1 MLSRHLEV
9 SLRLAMTLA
18 RQKSH
23 EYLTVEHLLLAL
35 LENNHAATTLKA
47 CGGDISTLRAE
58 LEAYINK
65 HTPTLDEDVEQSPQP
80 TQSFDR
86 ILQRAIFHVQSIGGG
101 RLVEGSD
108 ILVSMFSEHDTYA
121 VYLLKKQGVSRL
133 ELTQYLS
140 HGQDKADD
148 GEAKSGISSDS
159 RSEKTSKDPLV
170 DFATNLNKRAAEG
183 KTDPLIGRASEIERT
198 AQVLC
203 RRRKNNPLLV
213 GDPGVGKTSIAEGLA
228 WLIINEKAP
237 KPLNGCVIYSLD
249 IGSLIAGTKY
259 RGDFEKRMKSLLD
272 ALRKKPNAIL
282 FIDEIHMIIGAGSS
296 MSSNMDVSNLIK
308 PALANGELRCIGS
321 TTFSEYRQVF
331 EKDHALSR
339 RFQKIDVKEPSI
351 EDSIDILRGLKP
363 RYEEFHNVSYT
374 DAALVSAVKLSAKH
388 VHERFLPDKA
398 IDVIDEAGAYKRLG
412 ITPEIADTE
421 AEDALLT
428 TLEEETSSSKAKSFE
443 FAELSQ
449 DSDSAE
455 SGPKSMHQAADD
467 VDDSTNDD
475 TSTSDKVDVSKSD
488 TSHNS
493 AEAHKSVTVIDV
505 EDIEAIVAKLA
516 RIPPKSV
523 SNDDKS
529 LLEHLD
535 RDLKRLVFGQ
545 DEAIDT
551 LSDAIKLSRAG
562 LKSPDKPIGSFMF
575 AGPTGVG
582 KTEVS
587 RQLAN
592 LLGVELVRFDMSEY
606 MEAHTAS
613 RLIGAPPGYVGFDQ
627 GGLLTEKINQFPHC
641 VLLLDEIEKAH
652 PDVFNLLLQVMDHG
666 TLTDNNGRVSSF
678 KQVILI
684 MTTNVGAD
692 SMSRASMGFTHQDH
706 SKDNSEALKRVFTP
720 EFRNRLDAIIQ
731 FNPLDPSIVVSV
743 VDKFLVELQAQL
755 DDKQVMLEIDD
766 EVRDYLAAKGYD
778 RLMGARPMQRLIQD
792 EIKKPL
798 ASMILFGDL
807 ADGGTVHVTLQTTED
822 ESEQGSST
830 ISTDKADDNQP
841 KAMDK
846 ATVNNREILLTV
858 VETHGSRNGDH
869 SQSMPS

>member
-35 LENNHAATTLKA
+35 LENTHAANTLTA
-47 CGGDISTLRAE
+47 CNANVSTLRTE

-65 HTPTLDEDVEQSPQP
+65 HTPTVDADTEQSPQP

-121 VYLLKKQGVSRL
+121 VYLLKKQGISRL

-140 HGQDKADD
+140 HGQDKEEPSEPRASMT
-148 GEAKSGISSDS
+148 GERRGA
-159 RSEKTSKDPLV
+159 SEKTSKDPLV
-170 DFATNLNKRAAEG
+170 EYATNLNQRAAEG
-183 KTDPLIGRASEIERT
+183 KTDPLIGRASEIERA

-213 GDPGVGKTSIAEGLA
+213 GEPGVGKTSIAEGLA
-228 WLIINEKAP
+228 WLIINDKAP

-272 ALRKKPNAIL
+272 ALKKKPNAIL

-321 TTFSEYRQVF
+321 TTFTEYRQVF

-339 RFQKIDVKEPSI
+339 RFQKIDVKEPSVD
-351 EDSIDILRGLKP
+351 DSIDILRGLKP
-363 RYEEFHNVSYT
+363 RYEEFHNVEYT
-374 DAALVSAVKLSAKH
+374 DEALVTAVQLSAKH
-388 VHERFLPDKA
+388 IHERFLPDKA

-412 ITPEIADTE
+412 VIP
-421 AEDALLT
+421 
-428 TLEEETSSSKAKSFE
+428 
-443 FAELSQ
+443 
-449 DSDSAE
+449 
-455 SGPKSMHQAADD
+455 D
-467 VDDSTNDD
+467 VDDIEAEESFIADIEQDFDAQIDADEDLDNDTDNDAVDNEMQDEAD
-475 TSTSDKVDVSKSD
+475 TAKANDRAKSSDDGKATKG
-488 TSHNS
+488 
-493 AEAHKSVTVIDV
+493 KKKPPMKIDV
-505 EDIEAIVAKLA
+505 ADIEAIVAKLA

-523 SNDDKS
+523 SSDDKS
-529 LLEHLD
+529 ILEHLD
-535 RDLKRLVFGQ
+535 RDLKHLVFGQ
-545 DEAIDT
+545 DEAIET
-551 LSDAIKLSRAG
+551 LADAIKLSRAG
-562 LKSPDKPIGSFMF
+562 LKAPDKPIGSFMF

-613 RLIGAPPGYVGFDQ
+613 RLIGAPPGYVGYDQ
-627 GGLLTEKINQFPHC
+627 GGLLTEKINQHPHC

-666 TLTDNNGRVSSF
+666 TLTDNNGRVAIF
-678 KQVILI
+678 KQVIVI

-692 SMSRASMGFTHQDH
+692 SISRSSMGFTQQDH
-706 SKDNSEALKRVFTP
+706 SRDNTESLKRVFTP

-731 FNPLDPSIVVSV
+731 FNPLDTSVVVSV
-743 VDKFLVELQAQL
+743 VDKFLVELQVQL
-755 DDKQVMLEIDD
+755 DDKQVTLEIDD
-766 EVRDYLAAKGYD
+766 DVRDYLAEKGYD

-807 ADGGTVHVTLQTTED
+807 VNGGVVHLTLEPEASDSKDDATVSLNKSSSKSSD
-822 ESEQGSST
+822 KGSSDSR
-830 ISTDKADDNQP
+830 I
-841 KAMDK
+841 
-846 ATVNNREILLTV
+846 VLTV
-858 VETHGSRNGDH
+858 VETHAPHPDSE
-869 SQSMPS
+869 SLAS

>member
-35 LENNHAATTLKA
+35 LENTHAANTLTA
-47 CGGDISTLRAE
+47 CNANVSSLRTE
-58 LEAYINK
+58 LEAYISK
-65 HTPTLDEDVEQSPQP
+65 HTPTIDVDMEQSPQP

-121 VYLLKKQGVSRL
+121 VYLLKKQGISRL

-140 HGQDKADD
+140 HGQDKDEPSEPRASMT
-148 GEAKSGISSDS
+148 GERRSA
-159 RSEKTSKDPLV
+159 SEKTSKDLLV
-170 DFATNLNKRAAEG
+170 EFATNLNQRAAEG
-183 KTDPLIGRASEIERT
+183 KTDPLIGRAPEIERT

-213 GDPGVGKTSIAEGLA
+213 GEPGVGKTSIAEGLA
-228 WLIINEKAP
+228 WLIINNKAP

-272 ALRKKPNAIL
+272 ALKKKPNAIL

-321 TTFSEYRQVF
+321 TTFTEYRQVF

-339 RFQKIDVKEPSI
+339 RFQKIDVKEPSVA
-351 EDSIDILRGLKP
+351 DSIEILRGLKP
-363 RYEEFHNVSYT
+363 RYEEFHNVEYT
-374 DAALVSAVKLSAKH
+374 DEALVSAVELSSKH
-388 VHERFLPDKA
+388 IHERFLPDKA

-412 ITPEIADTE
+412 VVPDAKDIDAEDTFIADLEQNIDEQEYIDIE
-421 AEDALLT
+421 AD
-428 TLEEETSSSKAKSFE
+428 TSADNEMQDQAAAAKADDQLK
-443 FAELSQ
+443 
-449 DSDSAE
+449 DSDDLQTA
-455 SGPKSMHQAADD
+455 
-467 VDDSTNDD
+467 N
-475 TSTSDKVDVSKSD
+475 SK
-488 TSHNS
+488 
-493 AEAHKSVTVIDV
+493 KPVIKIDV
-505 EDIEAIVAKLA
+505 ADIEAIVAKLA

-523 SNDDKS
+523 STDDKS
-529 LLEHLD
+529 ILEHLD
-535 RDLKRLVFGQ
+535 RDLKHLVFGQ
-545 DEAIDT
+545 DEAIAT
-551 LSDAIKLSRAG
+551 LADAIKLSRAG
-562 LKSPDKPIGSFMF
+562 LKAPEKPIGSFMF

-613 RLIGAPPGYVGFDQ
+613 RLIGAPPGYVGYDQ
-627 GGLLTEKINQFPHC
+627 GGLLTEKINQHPHC
-641 VLLLDEIEKAH
+641 VLLFDEIEKAH

-666 TLTDNNGRVSSF
+666 TLTDNNGRVASF
-678 KQVILI
+678 KQVIII

-692 SMSRASMGFTHQDH
+692 SISRSSMGFTEQDH
-706 SKDNSEALKRVFTP
+706 SRDNTEALKRVFTP

-731 FNPLDPSIVVSV
+731 FNPLDTSVVVSV

-755 DDKQVMLEIDD
+755 DDKQVTLEIDD
-766 EVRDYLAAKGYD
+766 EVREYLADKGYD

-798 ASMILFGDL
+798 ANMILFGDL
-807 ADGGTVHVTLQTTED
+807 VNGGVVHVTLEAEGEAVYLQKPSANIGKSD
-822 ESEQGSST
+822 KGS
-830 ISTDKADDNQP
+830 ADS
-841 KAMDK
+841 
-846 ATVNNREILLTV
+846 RIILTV
-858 VETHGSRNGDH
+858 VETHEPH
-869 SQSMPS
+869 SDSESVAS

>member
-35 LENNHAATTLKA
+35 LENTNAANTLTA
-47 CGGDISTLRAE
+47 CNANVSTLRSE

-65 HTPTLDEDVEQSPQP
+65 HTPTVDADSEQSPQP

-121 VYLLKKQGVSRL
+121 VYLLKKQGISRL

-140 HGQDKADD
+140 HGQDKDEPSEPRASMT
-148 GEAKSGISSDS
+148 GERRSA
-159 RSEKTSKDPLV
+159 SEKTSKDPLV
-170 DFATNLNKRAAEG
+170 EFATNLNQRAAEG
-183 KTDPLIGRASEIERT
+183 KTDPLIGRGPEIERA

-213 GDPGVGKTSIAEGLA
+213 GEPGVGKTSIAEGLA
-228 WLIINEKAP
+228 WLIINDKAP

-272 ALRKKPNAIL
+272 ALKKKPNTIL

-321 TTFSEYRQVF
+321 TTFTEYRQVF

-339 RFQKIDVKEPSI
+339 RFQKIDVKEPSVD
-351 EDSIDILRGLKP
+351 DSIDILRGLKP
-363 RYEEFHNVSYT
+363 RYEEFHNVEYT
-374 DAALVSAVKLSAKH
+374 DEALVTAVQLSAKH
-388 VHERFLPDKA
+388 IHERFLPDKA

-412 ITPEIADTE
+412 IVADLDDIDAEESFIANLEQDF
-421 AEDALLT
+421 DAQIDAD
-428 TLEEETSSSKAKSFE
+428 EEGLGGDADDDSLDETSTANEMQEEANMAKANDKANGSKKSKGKR
-443 FAELSQ
+443 A
-449 DSDSAE
+449 
-455 SGPKSMHQAADD
+455 PIK
-467 VDDSTNDD
+467 
-475 TSTSDKVDVSKSD
+475 
-488 TSHNS
+488 
-493 AEAHKSVTVIDV
+493 IDV
-505 EDIEAIVAKLA
+505 ADIEAIIAKLA

-523 SNDDKS
+523 SSDDKS
-529 LLEHLD
+529 ILEHLD
-535 RDLKRLVFGQ
+535 RDLKHLVFGQ
-545 DEAIDT
+545 DEAIET
-551 LSDAIKLSRAG
+551 LADAIKLSRAG
-562 LKSPDKPIGSFMF
+562 LKAPDKPIGSFMF

-613 RLIGAPPGYVGFDQ
+613 RLIGAPPGYVGYDQ
-627 GGLLTEKINQFPHC
+627 GGLLTEKINQHPHC

-666 TLTDNNGRVSSF
+666 TLTDNNGRVAIF
-678 KQVILI
+678 KQVIVI
-684 MTTNVGAD
+684 MTTNVGAE
-692 SMSRASMGFTHQDH
+692 SISRSSMGFTQQDH
-706 SKDNSEALKRVFTP
+706 SRDNTEALKRVFTP

-731 FNPLDPSIVVSV
+731 FNALDTSVVVSV
-743 VDKFLVELQAQL
+743 VDKFLVELQVQL
-755 DDKQVMLEIDD
+755 DDKQVTLEIDD
-766 EVRDYLAAKGYD
+766 EVRDYLAEKGYD

-807 ADGGTVHVTLQTTED
+807 VNGGIVHLSLEPKEANEQDDDTVKLDKNGGKSSDKGSAD
-822 ESEQGSST
+822 SR
-830 ISTDKADDNQP
+830 I
-841 KAMDK
+841 
-846 ATVNNREILLTV
+846 ILTV
-858 VETHGSRNGDH
+858 VETHEPHPDSE
-869 SQSMPS
+869 SLAS

>member
-35 LENNHAATTLKA
+35 LENTHAVNTLTA
-47 CGGDISTLRAE
+47 CNANVSNLRSE

-65 HTPTLDEDVEQSPQP
+65 HTPTIDADMEQSPQP

-121 VYLLKKQGVSRL
+121 VYLLKKQGISRL

-140 HGQDKADD
+140 HGQDKSEPSEPRAAMT
-148 GEAKSGISSDS
+148 GERRSA
-159 RSEKTSKDPLV
+159 SEKTSKDPLV
-170 DFATNLNKRAAEG
+170 EFASNLNQRAAEG
-183 KTDPLIGRASEIERT
+183 KTDPLIGRAPEIERT

-213 GDPGVGKTSIAEGLA
+213 GEPGVGKTSIAEGLA

-249 IGSLIAGTKY
+249 IGALIAGTKY

-272 ALRKKPNAIL
+272 ALKKKPNAIL

-308 PALANGELRCIGS
+308 PALANGELRCVGS
-321 TTFSEYRQVF
+321 TTFTEYRQVF

-339 RFQKIDVKEPSI
+339 RFQKIDVKEPSV

-363 RYEEFHNVSYT
+363 RYEEFHNVEYT
-374 DAALVSAVKLSAKH
+374 DEALVSAVELSSKH
-388 VHERFLPDKA
+388 IHERFLPDKA

-412 ITPEIADTE
+412 VIPDADDINAEESFIAEIN
-421 AEDALLT
+421 
-428 TLEEETSSSKAKSFE
+428 EEIDETDYDVNSIESD
-443 FAELSQ
+443 LD
-449 DSDSAE
+449 DSDNEMQSA
-455 SGPKSMHQAADD
+455 SATAKADD
-467 VDDSTNDD
+467 KLSRADSDYAERLQA
-475 TSTSDKVDVSKSD
+475 SKR
-488 TSHNS
+488 
-493 AEAHKSVTVIDV
+493 KPPMKIDV
-505 EDIEAIVAKLA
+505 ADIEAIVAKLA

-523 SNDDKS
+523 STDDKS
-529 LLEHLD
+529 ILEHLD

-545 DEAIDT
+545 DEAIAT
-551 LSDAIKLSRAG
+551 LADAIKLSRAG
-562 LKSPDKPIGSFMF
+562 LKAPDKPIGSFMF

-587 RQLAN
+587 RQLAS
-592 LLGVELVRFDMSEY
+592 LLGVELIRFDMSEY

-627 GGLLTEKINQFPHC
+627 GGLLTEKINQHPHC

-666 TLTDNNGRVSSF
+666 TLTDNNGRVAIF
-678 KQVILI
+678 KQVIII

-692 SMSRASMGFTHQDH
+692 SISRASMGFTEQDH
-706 SKDNSEALKRVFTP
+706 SRDNTESLKRVFTP

-731 FNPLDPSIVVSV
+731 FNALDSSVVISV

-755 DDKQVMLEIDD
+755 DDKQVTLEIDD
-766 EVRDYLAAKGYD
+766 DVRDYLAEKGYD

-798 ASMILFGDL
+798 ANMILFGDL
-807 ADGGTVHVTLQTTED
+807 VNGGVVHITLEPEQVEDKNDNTVSLSKNSDKGSADSRIV
-822 ESEQGSST
+822 
-830 ISTDKADDNQP
+830 
-841 KAMDK
+841 
-846 ATVNNREILLTV
+846 LTV
-858 VETHGSRNGDH
+858 VETHEPH
-869 SQSMPS
+869 SDSESLA

>member
-35 LENNHAATTLKA
+35 LENTHAANTLTA
-47 CGGDISTLRAE
+47 CNANVSSLRTE
-58 LEAYINK
+58 LEAYISK
-65 HTPTLDEDVEQSPQP
+65 HTPTIDVDMEQSPQP

-121 VYLLKKQGVSRL
+121 VYLLKKQGISRL

-140 HGQDKADD
+140 HGQDKDEPSEPRASMT
-148 GEAKSGISSDS
+148 GERRSA
-159 RSEKTSKDPLV
+159 SEKTSKDPLV
-170 DFATNLNKRAAEG
+170 EFATNLNQRAAEG
-183 KTDPLIGRASEIERT
+183 KTDPLIGRAPEIERT

-213 GDPGVGKTSIAEGLA
+213 GEPGVGKTSIAEGLA
-228 WLIINEKAP
+228 WLIINNKAP

-272 ALRKKPNAIL
+272 ALKKKPNAIL

-321 TTFSEYRQVF
+321 TTFTEYRQVF

-339 RFQKIDVKEPSI
+339 RFQKIDVKEPSVA
-351 EDSIDILRGLKP
+351 DSIEILRGLKP
-363 RYEEFHNVSYT
+363 RYEEFHNVEYT
-374 DAALVSAVKLSAKH
+374 YEALVSAVELSSKH
-388 VHERFLPDKA
+388 IHERFLPDKA

-412 ITPEIADTE
+412 VVPDAKDIDAEDTFIADLEQNIDEQEYIDIE
-421 AEDALLT
+421 AD
-428 TLEEETSSSKAKSFE
+428 TSADNEMQDQAAAAKADDQLK
-443 FAELSQ
+443 
-449 DSDSAE
+449 DSDDLQTA
-455 SGPKSMHQAADD
+455 
-467 VDDSTNDD
+467 N
-475 TSTSDKVDVSKSD
+475 SK
-488 TSHNS
+488 
-493 AEAHKSVTVIDV
+493 KPVIKIDV
-505 EDIEAIVAKLA
+505 ADIEAIVAKLA

-523 SNDDKS
+523 STDDKS
-529 LLEHLD
+529 ILEHLD
-535 RDLKRLVFGQ
+535 RDLKHLVFGQ
-545 DEAIDT
+545 DEAIAT
-551 LSDAIKLSRAG
+551 LADAIKLSRAG
-562 LKSPDKPIGSFMF
+562 LKAPEKPIGSFMF

-613 RLIGAPPGYVGFDQ
+613 RLIGAPPGYVGYDQ
-627 GGLLTEKINQFPHC
+627 GGLLTEKINQHPHC
-641 VLLLDEIEKAH
+641 VLLFDEIEKAH

-666 TLTDNNGRVSSF
+666 TLTDNNGRVASF
-678 KQVILI
+678 KQVIII

-692 SMSRASMGFTHQDH
+692 SISRSSMGFTEQDH
-706 SKDNSEALKRVFTP
+706 SRDNTEALKRVFTP

-731 FNPLDPSIVVSV
+731 FNPLDTSVVVSV

-755 DDKQVMLEIDD
+755 DDKQVTLEIDD
-766 EVRDYLAAKGYD
+766 EVREYLADKGYD

-798 ASMILFGDL
+798 ANMILFGDL
-807 ADGGTVHVTLQTTED
+807 VNGGVVHVTLEAEGEAVDLQKPSANIGKSD
-822 ESEQGSST
+822 KGS
-830 ISTDKADDNQP
+830 ADS
-841 KAMDK
+841 
-846 ATVNNREILLTV
+846 RIILTV
-858 VETHGSRNGDH
+858 VETHEPH
-869 SQSMPS
+869 SDSESVAS

>member
-35 LENNHAATTLKA
+35 LENTHAANTLTA
-47 CGGDISTLRAE
+47 CNANVSALRTE

-65 HTPTLDEDVEQSPQP
+65 HTPTVDPDTEQSPQP

-121 VYLLKKQGVSRL
+121 VYLLKKQGISRL

-140 HGQDKADD
+140 HGQDKDEPSEPRASMT
-148 GEAKSGISSDS
+148 GERRSSA
-159 RSEKTSKDPLV
+159 SEKTSKDPLV
-170 DFATNLNKRAAEG
+170 EFATNLNQRAAEG
-183 KTDPLIGRASEIERT
+183 KTDPLIGRGPEIERA

-213 GDPGVGKTSIAEGLA
+213 GEPGVGKTSIAEGLA
-228 WLIINEKAP
+228 WLIINDKAP

-272 ALRKKPNAIL
+272 ALKKKPNAIL

-321 TTFSEYRQVF
+321 TTFTEYRQVF

-339 RFQKIDVKEPSI
+339 RFQKIDVKEPSV
-351 EDSIDILRGLKP
+351 DDTIDILRGLKP
-363 RYEEFHNVSYT
+363 RYEEFHNVVYT
-374 DAALVSAVKLSAKH
+374 DEALVTAVQLSAKH
-388 VHERFLPDKA
+388 IHERFLPDKA

-412 ITPEIADTE
+412 VVADADDIEAEESFIADIEQEFDAQIE
-421 AEDALLT
+421 ADIDGLDSDTYSDNEMQDEADIAKANDRAK
-428 TLEEETSSSKAKSFE
+428 SSVDKKAKGKR
-443 FAELSQ
+443 A
-449 DSDSAE
+449 
-455 SGPKSMHQAADD
+455 PIK
-467 VDDSTNDD
+467 
-475 TSTSDKVDVSKSD
+475 
-488 TSHNS
+488 
-493 AEAHKSVTVIDV
+493 IDV
-505 EDIEAIVAKLA
+505 ADIEAIVAKLA

-523 SNDDKS
+523 SSDDKS
-529 LLEHLD
+529 ILQHLD
-535 RDLKRLVFGQ
+535 RDLKHLVFGQ
-545 DEAIDT
+545 DEAIAT
-551 LSDAIKLSRAG
+551 LADAIKLSRAG
-562 LKSPDKPIGSFMF
+562 LKAPDKPIGSFMF

-613 RLIGAPPGYVGFDQ
+613 RLIGAPPGYVGYDQ
-627 GGLLTEKINQFPHC
+627 GGLLTEKINQHPHC
-641 VLLLDEIEKAH
+641 VLLFDEIEKAH

-666 TLTDNNGRVSSF
+666 TLTDNNGRVAIF
-678 KQVILI
+678 KQVIVI
-684 MTTNVGAD
+684 MTTNVGAE
-692 SMSRASMGFTHQDH
+692 SISRSSMGFTQQDH
-706 SKDNSEALKRVFTP
+706 SRDNTESLKRVFTP

-731 FNPLDPSIVVSV
+731 FNPLDTSVVVSV
-743 VDKFLVELQAQL
+743 VDKFLVELQVQL
-755 DDKQVMLEIDD
+755 DDKQVTLEIDD

-798 ASMILFGDL
+798 ANMILFGDL
-807 ADGGTVHVTLQTTED
+807 VNGGVVHLTLEPEASDDDTVKLDKSSDKGSAD
-822 ESEQGSST
+822 SR
-830 ISTDKADDNQP
+830 I
-841 KAMDK
+841 
-846 ATVNNREILLTV
+846 ILTV
-858 VETHGSRNGDH
+858 VETHEPRPDSE
-869 SQSMPS
+869 SLAS

>member
-35 LENNHAATTLKA
+35 LENTNAANTLTA
-47 CGGDISTLRAE
+47 CNANVSTLRSE

-65 HTPTLDEDVEQSPQP
+65 HTPTVDADSEQSPQP

-121 VYLLKKQGVSRL
+121 VYLLKKQGISRL

-140 HGQDKADD
+140 HGQDKDEPSEPRASMT
-148 GEAKSGISSDS
+148 GERRSASD
-159 RSEKTSKDPLV
+159 KTSKDPLV
-170 DFATNLNKRAAEG
+170 EFATNLNQRAAEG
-183 KTDPLIGRASEIERT
+183 KTDPLIGRGPEIERA

-213 GDPGVGKTSIAEGLA
+213 GEPGVGKTSIAEGLA
-228 WLIINEKAP
+228 WLIINDKAP

-272 ALRKKPNAIL
+272 ALKKKPNAIL

-321 TTFSEYRQVF
+321 TTFTEYRQVF

-339 RFQKIDVKEPSI
+339 RFQKIDVKEPSVD
-351 EDSIDILRGLKP
+351 DSIDILRGLKP
-363 RYEEFHNVSYT
+363 RYEEFHNVEYT
-374 DAALVSAVKLSAKH
+374 DEALITAVQLSAKH
-388 VHERFLPDKA
+388 IHERFLPDKA

-412 ITPEIADTE
+412 IVADADDIDVEESFIANLEQDFDAQIEADEEGLAGDTDDDGFDEKSTANEMQDE
-421 AEDALLT
+421 AETAKANDRAKANGDKK
-428 TLEEETSSSKAKSFE
+428 SKAKR
-443 FAELSQ
+443 A
-449 DSDSAE
+449 
-455 SGPKSMHQAADD
+455 PIK
-467 VDDSTNDD
+467 
-475 TSTSDKVDVSKSD
+475 
-488 TSHNS
+488 
-493 AEAHKSVTVIDV
+493 IDV
-505 EDIEAIVAKLA
+505 ADIEAIIAKLA

-523 SNDDKS
+523 SSDDKS
-529 LLEHLD
+529 ILEHLD
-535 RDLKRLVFGQ
+535 RDLKHLVFGQ
-545 DEAIDT
+545 DEAIET
-551 LSDAIKLSRAG
+551 LADAIKLSRAG
-562 LKSPDKPIGSFMF
+562 LKAPDKPIGSFMF

-613 RLIGAPPGYVGFDQ
+613 RLIGAPPGYVGYDQ
-627 GGLLTEKINQFPHC
+627 GGLLTEKINQHPHC

-666 TLTDNNGRVSSF
+666 TLTDNNGRVAIF
-678 KQVILI
+678 KQVIVI
-684 MTTNVGAD
+684 MTTNVGAE
-692 SMSRASMGFTHQDH
+692 SISRSSMGFTQQDH
-706 SKDNSEALKRVFTP
+706 SRDNTEALKRVFTP

-731 FNPLDPSIVVSV
+731 FNALDTSVVVSV
-743 VDKFLVELQAQL
+743 VDKFLVELQVQL
-755 DDKQVMLEIDD
+755 DDKQVTLEIDD
-766 EVRDYLAAKGYD
+766 EVRDYLADKGYD

-807 ADGGTVHVTLQTTED
+807 VNGGVVHLTLAPED
-822 ESEQGSST
+822 VNEQDSDSVKLEKNSGKSSDRGSSDSR
-830 ISTDKADDNQP
+830 I
-841 KAMDK
+841 
-846 ATVNNREILLTV
+846 ILTV
-858 VETHGSRNGDH
+858 VETHEPRPDSE
-869 SQSMPS
+869 SLAS

>member
-35 LENNHAATTLKA
+35 LENTHAANTLTA
-47 CGGDISTLRAE
+47 CNANVSTLRTE

-65 HTPTLDEDVEQSPQP
+65 HTPTVDADTEQSPQP

-121 VYLLKKQGVSRL
+121 VYLLKKQGISRL

-140 HGQDKADD
+140 HGQDKDEPSEPRASMT
-148 GEAKSGISSDS
+148 GERRSA
-159 RSEKTSKDPLV
+159 SEKTSKDPLV
-170 DFATNLNKRAAEG
+170 EFATNLNQRAAEG
-183 KTDPLIGRASEIERT
+183 KTDPLIGRGPEIERA

-213 GDPGVGKTSIAEGLA
+213 GEPGVGKTSIAEGLA
-228 WLIINEKAP
+228 WLIINDKAP

-272 ALRKKPNAIL
+272 ALKKKPNAIL

-321 TTFSEYRQVF
+321 TTFTEYRQVF

-339 RFQKIDVKEPSI
+339 RFQKIDVKEPSV
-351 EDSIDILRGLKP
+351 DDTIDILRGLKP
-363 RYEEFHNVSYT
+363 RYEEFHNVEYT
-374 DAALVSAVKLSAKH
+374 DEALVTAVQLSAKH
-388 VHERFLPDKA
+388 IHERFLPDKA

-412 ITPEIADTE
+412 VIPDADDIDAEEIFIADIEQDFDAQIDADVEGLDGDTYSDSEMQDE
-421 AEDALLT
+421 AETAKANDR
-428 TLEEETSSSKAKSFE
+428 AKSFSE
-443 FAELSQ
+443 
-449 DSDSAE
+449 
-455 SGPKSMHQAADD
+455 
-467 VDDSTNDD
+467 
-475 TSTSDKVDVSKSD
+475 SKS
-488 TSHNS
+488 
-493 AEAHKSVTVIDV
+493 AKAKKKPPMKIDV
-505 EDIEAIVAKLA
+505 ADIEAIVAKLA

-523 SNDDKS
+523 SSDDKS
-529 LLEHLD
+529 ILQHLD
-535 RDLKRLVFGQ
+535 RDLKHLVFGQ
-545 DEAIDT
+545 DEAIET
-551 LSDAIKLSRAG
+551 LADAIKLSRAG
-562 LKSPDKPIGSFMF
+562 LKAPDKPIGSFMF

-613 RLIGAPPGYVGFDQ
+613 RLIGAPPGYVGYDQ
-627 GGLLTEKINQFPHC
+627 GGLLTEKINQHPHC

-666 TLTDNNGRVSSF
+666 TLTDNNGRVAIF
-678 KQVILI
+678 KQVIVI

-692 SMSRASMGFTHQDH
+692 SISRSSMGFTQQDH
-706 SKDNSEALKRVFTP
+706 SRDNTESLKRVFTP

-731 FNPLDPSIVVSV
+731 FNPLDTSVVVSV
-743 VDKFLVELQAQL
+743 VDKFLVELQVQL
-755 DDKQVMLEIDD
+755 DDKQVTLEIDD
-766 EVRDYLAAKGYD
+766 EVRDYLAHKGYD

-792 EIKKPL
+792 EIKKSL

-807 ADGGTVHVTLQTTED
+807 VNGGVVHLTLEPEANDEQDGDSVKLDKYSGKTD
-822 ESEQGSST
+822 YN
-830 ISTDKADDNQP
+830 STDKGSADS
-841 KAMDK
+841 
-846 ATVNNREILLTV
+846 RIILTV
-858 VETHGSRNGDH
+858 VETHEPHPDSE
-869 SQSMPS
+869 SLAS